1 MASSH
6 LLTNSFNIPGMGFIG
21 APLSPPRSVQQ
32 SMILS
37 FLSDT
42 LHISSDVQMWKLLG
56 LFPVLHLV
64 SDWLEHG
71 EQSRGI
77 DMFLK
82 ITRVNVNDD
91 GVNKISRWFYN
102 NLVDDSP

>member
-1 MASSH
+1 M
-6 LLTNSFNIPGMGFIG
+6 
-21 APLSPPRSVQQ
+21 APLSPPRSVQ
-32 SMILS
+32 SMIHS

-56 LFPVLHLV
+56 LFPVLHLA

-77 DMFLK
+77 DMFLR
-82 ITRVNVNDD
+82 ISRVNRN
-91 GVNKISRWFYN
+91 SEE
-102 NLVDDSP
+102 